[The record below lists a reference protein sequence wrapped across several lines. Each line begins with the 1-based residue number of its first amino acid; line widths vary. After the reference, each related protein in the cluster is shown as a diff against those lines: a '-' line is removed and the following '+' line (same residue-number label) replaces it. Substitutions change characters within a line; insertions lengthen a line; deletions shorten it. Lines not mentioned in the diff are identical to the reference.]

1 MWDRAASLIQK
12 AGARRRAASLRPHP
26 RRRIDGGG
34 ACGAGHTPR
43 RAAAKA
49 KARMRGREAA
59 STCGRGSRPRAPPS
73 TGARLGPR
81 DAQRPA
87 TAIAGHVS
95 VGARAGRENARQEGR
110 RGAAGPDVEEPL
122 RAPCRNAGQQGRD
135 GVAERPADPALEAR
149 RVLQR
154 SHRVASHR
162 GWAWRRASAERGG
175 AGATGIRKLAGGWGL
190 AAGVGRELDGEGGPR
205 RARASHSGAW
215 RRRKEEARVP
225 YAQVFAR
232 QRGWGIY

>member
-1 MWDRAASLIQK
+1 MSCFR
-12 AGARRRAASLRPHP
+12 GHHPARRQ
-26 RRRIDGGG
+26 RRK
-34 ACGAGHTPR
+34 CG
-43 RAAAKA
+43 
-49 KARMRGREAA
+49 
-59 STCGRGSRPRAPPS
+59 
-73 TGARLGPR
+73 
-81 DAQRPA
+81 
-87 TAIAGHVS
+87 V
-95 VGARAGRENARQEGR
+95 
-110 RGAAGPDVEEPL
+110 RGAVG
-122 RAPCRNAGQQGRD
+122 
-135 GVAERPADPALEAR
+135 R

-225 YAQVFAR
+225 YTQAFAR